1 VRPQAAADGAKTGV
15 SGYKTRMDHEIELK
29 FLIAPDA
36 SNAVLARLEG
46 QEAVRQLDATYFDTV
61 DHALRKAGYG
71 LRVRDGENGR
81 KQTLKSASSGG
92 VFARGEW
99 ESAVE
104 GPEPD
109 RDLLARTPAAKII
122 NGDALTPVFATNVK
136 RVTRL
141 IERDGATIEA
151 ALDLGELLADDR
163 RATVSELELELKAG
177 APRVLFDLARDLAAH
192 APLRLSLVSKAERG
206 YALALNET
214 DGPRPDAPLDP
225 EATTGEALQ
234 ALGRTALCRLCATAE
249 ALHVRPGPERVHKLR
264 VAARR
269 FRALLST
276 FKALAGDPAARDVKA
291 ELKWLADELGA
302 ARNLDVFIADVWRP
316 AAEDQPAADPADQPD
331 AAVQDERQAL
341 AAFGKALLAAQTDAY
356 AKAAAAVDS
365 ARFRAL
371 AIDAA
376 AWLEAGAWTTDNRLE
391 KLRAKP
397 AARFAAKV
405 LDKRAGRIRKDGRDL
420 LALGP
425 EDRHH
430 LRIRGKKL
438 RYAVEDL
445 GGLFPEH
452 PKRLARFAEATK
464 VLQDALGLLNDLA
477 GREALAR
484 EVALSCED
492 PQAAFAAGRL
502 TADRPEREAEW
513 LAEAQ
518 GAYVTFAESKR
529 FW

>member
-1 VRPQAAADGAKTGV
+1 
-15 SGYKTRMDHEIELK
+15 MDHEIELK
-29 FLIAPDA
+29 FLIAPEA
-36 SNAVLARLEG
+36 SNAILARLEG
-46 QEAVRQLDATYFDTV
+46 REAVRQLDATYFDTV
-61 DHALRKAGYG
+61 DHALRKAGFG
-71 LRVRDGENGR
+71 LRIRDGENGR

-109 RDLLARTPAAKII
+109 RELLARTPAARVI
-122 NGDALTPVFATNVK
+122 NGDALSPVFATNVR

-151 ALDLGELLADDR
+151 ALDQGELLVDDR
-163 RATVSELELELKAG
+163 RAAVSELELELKTG
-177 APRVLFDLARDLAAH
+177 AASVLFDLARDLAAH

-206 YALALNET
+206 YALALGEVE
-214 DGPRPDAPLDP
+214 GPRADPALNP

-234 ALGRTALCRLCATAE
+234 ALGRAALDRLCAAAE
-249 ALHVRPGPERVHKLR
+249 ALRTRPGPERVHKLR

-269 FRALLST
+269 FRGLLSV
-276 FKALAGDPAARDVKA
+276 FKALAGDPAARHVKA
-291 ELKWLADELGA
+291 ELKWLADALGA
-302 ARNLDVFIADVWRP
+302 ARGLDVFIADVWRP
-316 AAEDQPAADPADQPD
+316 AVESQGEQSPGGQDQPD
-331 AAVQDERQAL
+331 LAQDEARAL
-341 AAFGKALLAAQTDAY
+341 AAFGKALLSAQTDAY
-356 AKAAAAVDS
+356 AKADAAVDS

-376 AWLEAGAWTTDNRLE
+376 AWLEAGAWTTDERLR
-391 KLRAKP
+391 KRRDKP
-397 AARFAAKV
+397 AAAFAAKA
-405 LDKRAGRIRKDGRDL
+405 LEKRRRRIREDGRDL
-420 LALGP
+420 AALTA

-445 GGLFPEH
+445 GGLFPDH
-452 PKRLARFAEATK
+452 PKRLARLVAATK
-464 VLQDALGLLNDLA
+464 DLQDVLGLLNDLA
-477 GREALAR
+477 VREALAH

-492 PQAAFAAGRL
+492 SEAAFAAGRL
-502 TADRPEREAEW
+502 TAGRPEREAE
-513 LAEAQ
+513 LLVEAQ
-518 GAYVTFAESKR
+518 GAYVTFAEAKR

>member
-1 VRPQAAADGAKTGV
+1 
-15 SGYKTRMDHEIELK
+15 MDHEIELK
-29 FLIAPDA
+29 FLIAPES

-46 QEAVRQLDATYFDTV
+46 REAVRQLDAIYFDTA
-61 DHALRKAGYG
+61 DHALRKAGFG
-71 LRVRDGENGR
+71 LRIRDGENGR

-99 ESAVE
+99 ESAVA

-109 RDLLARTPAAKII
+109 RDLLAKTPAGQVI
-122 NGDALTPVFATNVK
+122 NGDALAPVFATNVR

-141 IERDGATIEA
+141 VERDGATIEA
-151 ALDLGELLADDR
+151 ALDQGELRADDR
-163 RATVSELELELKAG
+163 RAAVSELELELKTG

-206 YALALNET
+206 YALALDEA
-214 DGPRPDAPLDP
+214 DGPRPDPALDP
-225 EATTGEALQ
+225 KATTGEALQ
-234 ALGRTALCRLCATAE
+234 ALGRTALCRLCAAAE
-249 ALHVRPGPERVHKLR
+249 TLRTRPGPERVHKLR

-269 FRALLST
+269 FRALLSI
-276 FKALAGDPAARDVKA
+276 FKPLAGDPAALHVKA

-302 ARNLDVFIADVWRP
+302 ARGLDVFVADVWRP
-316 AAEDQPAADPADQPD
+316 AVENQTARDAEQDD
-331 AAVQDERQAL
+331 VGQDEARAL
-341 AAFGKALLAAQTDAY
+341 AAFGKALLAAQTQAY
-356 AKAAAAVDS
+356 ARADAAVDS

-376 AWLEAGAWTTDNRLE
+376 AWLEAGAWTTDARL
-391 KLRAKP
+391 KKQRDKP
-397 AARFAAKV
+397 APDFAAKA
-405 LDKRAGRIRKDGRDL
+405 LDKRRRRIRKDGRDL
-420 LALGP
+420 STLSP

-438 RYAVEDL
+438 RYAVDDL
-445 GGLFPEH
+445 GGLFPDH
-452 PKRLARFAEATK
+452 PKRLARFALATK
-464 VLQDALGLLNDLA
+464 ALQDALGLLNDLA

-492 PQAAFAAGRL
+492 PEAAFAAGQL
-502 TADRPEREAEW
+502 TAGGAEREAEL
-513 LAEAQ
+513 LADAQ
-518 GAYVTFAESKR
+518 GAYVTFVESKR

>member
-1 VRPQAAADGAKTGV
+1 
-15 SGYKTRMDHEIELK
+15 MDHEIELK
-29 FLIAPDA
+29 FLIAPEA
-36 SNAVLARLEG
+36 SNAILARLEG
-46 QEAVRQLDATYFDTV
+46 REAVRQLDATYFDTV
-61 DHALRKAGYG
+61 DHALRKAGFG
-71 LRVRDGENGR
+71 LRIRDGENGR

-109 RDLLARTPAAKII
+109 RDLLARTPAAKVI
-122 NGDALTPVFATNVK
+122 NGDALSPVFATNVR

-151 ALDLGELLADDR
+151 ALDLGELLADER
-163 RATVSELELELKAG
+163 RAAVSELELELKTG

-206 YALALNET
+206 YALALDET
-214 DGPRPDAPLDP
+214 DGPRPEVQLDP
-225 EATTGEALQ
+225 AATTGEALQ
-234 ALGRTALCRLCATAE
+234 ALGRTALCRLCAAAE
-249 ALHVRPGPERVHKLR
+249 ALRARPGPERVHKLR

-276 FKALAGDPAARDVKA
+276 FKALAGDPAARHVKA
-291 ELKWLADELGA
+291 ELKWLADALGG

-316 AAEDQPAADPADQPD
+316 AAESQSAPAEEEEAAPD
-331 AAVQDERQAL
+331 AVAQDDAAQNETRAL
-341 AAFGKALLAAQTDAY
+341 AAFGKALLAAQTQAY
-356 AKAAAAVDS
+356 AKAGEAVDS

-376 AWLEAGAWTTDNRLE
+376 AWLEAGVWTTDKAL
-391 KLRAKP
+391 AKRRDKS
-397 AARFAAKV
+397 AAAFAAKA
-405 LDKRAGRIRKDGRDL
+405 LDKRRRRIREDGRDL
-420 LALGP
+420 AALSP
-425 EDRHH
+425 HDRHE

-445 GGLFPEH
+445 GGLFPDH
-452 PKRLARFAEATK
+452 PKRLAGFVEATK
-464 VLQDALGLLNDLA
+464 DLQDALGVLNDLA
-477 GREALAR
+477 VREALAR
-484 EVALSCED
+484 EVALSSED
-492 PQAAFAAGRL
+492 PEAAFAAGRL
-502 TADRPEREAEW
+502 TAGRAEREVEL
-513 LAEAQ
+513 LADAQ
-518 GAYVTFAESKR
+518 GAYVTFAEARR

>member
-1 VRPQAAADGAKTGV
+1 
-15 SGYKTRMDHEIELK
+15 MDHEIELK
-29 FLIAPDA
+29 FLIAPEA
-36 SNAVLARLEG
+36 SNAILARLEG
-46 QEAVRQLDATYFDTV
+46 REAVRQLDATYFDTV
-61 DHALRKAGYG
+61 DHALRKAGFG
-71 LRVRDGENGR
+71 LRIRDGENGR

-109 RDLLARTPAAKII
+109 RDLLAKTPAAQAV
-122 NGDALTPVFATNVK
+122 NGDALVAVFTTNVR

-151 ALDLGELLADDR
+151 ALDQGELLVDDR
-163 RATVSELELELKAG
+163 RATVSELELELKTG
-177 APRVLFDLARDLAAH
+177 AASVLFDLARDLAAH

-206 YALALNET
+206 YALALGEVE
-214 DGPRPDAPLDP
+214 GPRADPALNP

-234 ALGRTALCRLCATAE
+234 ALGRAALDRLCAAAE
-249 ALHVRPGPERVHKLR
+249 ALRTRPGPERVHKLR

-269 FRALLST
+269 FRGLLSV
-276 FKALAGDPAARDVKA
+276 FKALAGDPAARHVKA
-291 ELKWLADELGA
+291 ELKWLADALGA
-302 ARNLDVFIADVWRP
+302 ARGLDVFIADVWRP
-316 AAEDQPAADPADQPD
+316 AVESQGEQSPGGQDQPD
-331 AAVQDERQAL
+331 LAQDEARAL
-341 AAFGKALLAAQTDAY
+341 AAFGKALLSAQTDAY
-356 AKAAAAVDS
+356 AKADAAVDS

-376 AWLEAGAWTTDNRLE
+376 AWLEAGAWTTDERLR
-391 KLRAKP
+391 KRRDKP
-397 AARFAAKV
+397 AAAFAAKA
-405 LDKRAGRIRKDGRDL
+405 LDKRRRRIREDGRDL
-420 LALGP
+420 AALTA

-445 GGLFPEH
+445 GGLFPDH
-452 PKRLARFAEATK
+452 PKRLARLVAATK
-464 VLQDALGLLNDLA
+464 DLQDVLGLLNDLA
-477 GREALAR
+477 VREALAH

-492 PQAAFAAGRL
+492 SEAAFAAGRL
-502 TADRPEREAEW
+502 TAGRPEREAE
-513 LAEAQ
+513 LLVEAQ
-518 GAYVTFAESKR
+518 GAYVTFAEAKR

>member
-1 VRPQAAADGAKTGV
+1 
-15 SGYKTRMDHEIELK
+15 MDHEIELK
-29 FLIAPDA
+29 FLIAPEA
-36 SNAVLARLEG
+36 SDGILARLEG
-46 QEAVRQLDATYFDTV
+46 REAVRQLDATYFDTV
-61 DHALRKAGYG
+61 DHALRKAGFG
-71 LRVRDGENGR
+71 LRIRDGENGR
-81 KQTLKSASSGG
+81 KQTVKSASSGG

-99 ESAVE
+99 ESAVD

-109 RDLLARTPAAKII
+109 RDLLAATPAAKAV
-122 NGDALTPVFATNVK
+122 NGDALVPVFTTNVK

-151 ALDLGELLADDR
+151 AFDQGELRADDR
-163 RATVSELELELKAG
+163 RAEVSELELELKAG

-206 YALALNET
+206 YALAL
-214 DGPRPDAPLDP
+214 G
-225 EATTGEALQ
+225 EADRSGVEAALTAGISTGEALQ
-234 ALGRTALCRLCATAE
+234 ALGRAALDRLCAAAE
-249 ALHVRPGPERVHKLR
+249 ALRTRPGPERLHKLR

-276 FKALAGDPAARDVKA
+276 FKTLAGGPDARHVKA
-291 ELKWLADELGA
+291 ELKWLADALGA

-316 AAEDQPAADPADQPD
+316 AAESAPAADQTASGPD
-331 AAVQDERQAL
+331 PLEAETQDEARAL

-356 AKAAAAVDS
+356 ARAGEAVDS

-376 AWLEAGAWTTDNRLE
+376 AWLEAGAWTTDKRLE
-391 KLRAKP
+391 KRRAKP
-397 AARFAAKV
+397 AADFAAKA
-405 LDKRAGRIRKDGRDL
+405 LDKARRRIRKDGRDL
-420 LALGP
+420 AALSP

-445 GGLFPEH
+445 GGLFPDH
-452 PKRLARFAEATK
+452 PKRRARFVAATRD
-464 VLQDALGLLNDLA
+464 LQDALGLLNDQA

-484 EVALSCED
+484 EVALSCDD
-492 PQAAFAAGRL
+492 PAAAFAAGRL
-502 TADRPEREAEW
+502 TAGGVDHEAEL

-518 GAYVTFAESKR
+518 GAYVTFAEARR

>member
-1 VRPQAAADGAKTGV
+1 
-15 SGYKTRMDHEIELK
+15 MDHEIELK
-29 FLIAPDA
+29 FLIAPEA
-36 SNAVLARLEG
+36 STVILARLEG
-46 QEAVRQLDATYFDTV
+46 REAVRQLDATYFDTA
-61 DHALRKAGYG
+61 DHALRKAGFG
-71 LRVRDGENGR
+71 LRIRDGENGR

-109 RDLLARTPAAKII
+109 RGLLARTPAAKAVD
-122 NGDALTPVFATNVK
+122 GDVLVPVFTTK
-136 RVTRL
+136 IRRVTRL
-141 IERDGATIEA
+141 IKRDGATIEA

-163 RATVSELELELKAG
+163 RAGISELELELKAG

-206 YALALNET
+206 YALALGEAE
-214 DGPRPDAPLDP
+214 GPRAEAILTPDA
-225 EATTGEALQ
+225 TTAEALQ
-234 ALGRTALCRLCATAE
+234 ALGRAALDRLCAAAE
-249 ALHVRPGPERVHKLR
+249 ALRTRPGPERLHKLR

-276 FKALAGDPAARDVKA
+276 FKALAADPAARHVKA
-291 ELKWLADELGA
+291 ELKWLADALGA

-316 AAEDQPAADPADQPD
+316 AVESQPAPDQAAEDATTQEEA
-331 AAVQDERQAL
+331 RAL
-341 AAFGKALLAAQTDAY
+341 AAFGKALLAAQTNAY
-356 AKAAAAVDS
+356 AEAGEAVDS

-376 AWLEAGAWTTDNRLE
+376 TWLEAGDWTTDRRLA
-391 KLRAKP
+391 KIRAKP
-397 AARFAAKV
+397 AADFAAQA
-405 LDKRAGRIRKDGRDL
+405 LDKRRRRIRKDGRDL
-420 LALGP
+420 AALSP

-430 LRIRGKKL
+430 LRIHGKKL

-445 GGLFPEH
+445 GGLFPGH
-452 PKRLARFAEATK
+452 PKRRDRLVAATK
-464 VLQDALGLLNDLA
+464 DLQDTLGLLNDQA

-484 EVALSCED
+484 EVAVGCED
-492 PQAAFAAGRL
+492 PEAAFAAGRL
-502 TADRPEREAEW
+502 TAAGADHEAGL

-518 GAYVTFAESKR
+518 GAYVTFAEARR

>member
-1 VRPQAAADGAKTGV
+1 
-15 SGYKTRMDHEIELK
+15 MDHEIELK
-29 FLIAPDA
+29 FLIAPEA
-36 SNAVLARLEG
+36 SNVILARLEG
-46 QEAVRQLDATYFDTV
+46 REAVRQLDATYFDTV
-61 DHALRKAGYG
+61 DHALRKAGFG
-71 LRVRDGENGR
+71 LRIRDGENGR

-99 ESAVE
+99 ENAVA

-109 RDLLARTPAAKII
+109 RELLARTPAAQVI
-122 NGDALTPVFATNVK
+122 NGDALAPVFATNVK

-151 ALDLGELLADDR
+151 ALDQGELLADDR
-163 RATVSELELELKAG
+163 RAAVSELELELKAG

-206 YALALNET
+206 YALALGEPE
-214 DGPRPDAPLDP
+214 GPRAEATLKPD
-225 EATTGEALQ
+225 ATTGEALQ
-234 ALGRTALCRLCATAE
+234 ALGRAALDRLCAAAE
-249 ALHVRPGPERVHKLR
+249 ALRARPSPERVHRLR

-276 FKALAGDPAARDVKA
+276 FKTLSGDPAALHVKA
-291 ELKWLADELGA
+291 ELKWLADALGA
-302 ARNLDVFIADVWRP
+302 ARGLDVFIADVWRP
-316 AAEDQPAADPADQPD
+316 AVERQTAQEPSEDPAD
-331 AAVQDERQAL
+331 AAQDEARAL
-341 AAFGKALLAAQTDAY
+341 AAFGKALLAAQTEAY
-356 AKAAAAVDS
+356 AKADAAVDS

-376 AWLEAGAWTTDNRLE
+376 AWLEAGAWTTDARLKKRRE
-391 KLRAKP
+391 KP
-397 AARFAAKV
+397 AAAFAAKA
-405 LDKRAGRIRKDGRDL
+405 LDKRRRRIRKDGRDL
-420 LALGP
+420 AALSP

-445 GGLFPEH
+445 GGLFPDH
-452 PKRLARFAEATK
+452 PKRLVRFVEATK
-464 VLQDALGLLNDLA
+464 DLQDALGLLNDLA

-484 EVALSCED
+484 EVALSCDD
-492 PQAAFAAGRL
+492 PEAAFAAGRL
-502 TADRPEREAEW
+502 TAGGAEHEAEL
-513 LAEAQ
+513 LADAQ
-518 GAYVTFAESKR
+518 GAYVTFVEAKR

>member
-1 VRPQAAADGAKTGV
+1 
-15 SGYKTRMDHEIELK
+15 MDHEIELK
-29 FLIAPDA
+29 FLIAPEA
-36 SNAVLARLEG
+36 SNVILARLEG
-46 QEAVRQLDATYFDTV
+46 REAVRQLDATYFDTV
-61 DHALRKAGYG
+61 DHALRKAGFG
-71 LRVRDGENGR
+71 LRIRDGENGR

-109 RDLLARTPAAKII
+109 RALLAATPAAKAV
-122 NGDALTPVFATNVK
+122 NGDTLVPVFATSVK

-151 ALDLGELLADDR
+151 ALDQGELLADGR
-163 RATVSELELELKAG
+163 RAGVSELELELKAG
-177 APRVLFDLARDLAAH
+177 EPRVLFDLARDLAAH

-206 YALALNET
+206 YALALGEAE
-214 DGPRPDAPLDP
+214 GPRAEAALTPDVA
-225 EATTGEALQ
+225 TGEALQ
-234 ALGRTALCRLCATAE
+234 ALGRAALDRLCAAAE
-249 ALHVRPGPERVHKLR
+249 ALRTRPGPERVHKLR

-276 FKALAGDPAARDVKA
+276 FKVLAADPAARHVKA
-291 ELKWLADELGA
+291 ELKWLADALGA

-316 AAEDQPAADPADQPD
+316 AVEGRPAQDQAAPDPLD
-331 AAVQDERQAL
+331 AAAQDEARAL
-341 AAFGKALLAAQTDAY
+341 AAFGRALLAAQTDAY
-356 AKAAAAVDS
+356 ARAGEAVDS

-376 AWLEAGAWTTDNRLE
+376 AWLEAGGWTTDKGLA
-391 KLRAKP
+391 KIRARP
-397 AARFAAKV
+397 AADFAAEA
-405 LDKRAGRIRKDGRDL
+405 LDKARRRIRKDGRDL
-420 LALGP
+420 AALSP

-445 GGLFPEH
+445 GGLFPGH
-452 PKRLARFAEATK
+452 PKRRARFVAATRD
-464 VLQDALGLLNDLA
+464 LQDALGLLNDQA

-484 EVALSCED
+484 EVATSCED
-492 PQAAFAAGRL
+492 PEAAFVAGRL
-502 TADRPEREAEW
+502 TAGGAGHEAEL

-518 GAYVTFAESKR
+518 GAYVTFAEARR